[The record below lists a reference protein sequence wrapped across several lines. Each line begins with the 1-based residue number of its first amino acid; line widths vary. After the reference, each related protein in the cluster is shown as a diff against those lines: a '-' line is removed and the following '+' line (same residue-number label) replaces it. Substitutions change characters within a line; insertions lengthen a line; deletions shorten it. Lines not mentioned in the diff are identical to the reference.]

1 MIKKCLL
8 FLLLLFAVG
17 SVNAV
22 DITGYSSQ
30 TDVDID
36 SYTYHA
42 FVVIDEPGEY
52 VVKADFTNNSLGND
66 NIVFL
71 IKDTQDVT
79 LDCNNMSFTTNTTN
93 WPNYLVYAYNSTNIV
108 VKNMNANWST
118 DTIIFEN
125 VNDSTIENSEIISE
139 GYPIDL
145 YDSYGLTISGNTI
158 TNTDEGYGIYFE
170 DNLENSTISGNTIN
184 ITNEDSAY
192 GIYVVDYTIN
202 SVISGNT
209 ITAHVNSTAYG
220 MYLDEDV
227 IDSTIENNV
236 IDIYSEWSDAYGIDA
251 YYDLTNSLISGN
263 TITVNSTNDYAYGI
277 YTDDYVENSTIS
289 GNTITANAYS
299 NAYGIRDDEDTINST
314 IENNVI
320 DVYAYDDYAYGMYL
334 YGEITDSTIL
344 GNTITAK
351 SNSSEAY
358 GIFTDYDM
366 VDSTISGN
374 TITANAYYYAYGIYD
389 DDDDIINST
398 IENNIIDI
406 YSEDEDAYGINVY
419 YNLENSLI
427 SGNTITA
434 NAYYYAYGIYIDE
447 YTINSTI
454 SGNDITVDSYEDYAY
469 GIDLDYDVM
478 NSTVE
483 NNVVDVYSELDEAY
497 GILAYYDLEN
507 STISGNTVTVES
519 YEYYAYGI
527 YVDDYTINSIISGNI
542 VTVDSYYEAD
552 GICCDEDVLNSTIF
566 DNKVAVTSEDD
577 DTYGIYSY
585 YTINS
590 TISGNTIKAESP
602 SDYAYGIYIDDY
614 TINSTISENTVTA
627 TAGEYGAYAYG
638 AYIYQIEY
646 CLLSGNAFT
655 VISENEESY
664 GIYIDD
670 YTINST
676 ISENTVTATSKYD
689 VFGIY
694 CEEDAINSTIENT
707 VITVTSEQDNAFG
720 IYSCNGEYS
729 TYSENTITADAY
741 YEAYGL
747 CIEYID
753 NMTISGNTVD
763 VTSETDWA
771 YDIYLYDISNS
782 TIFENTF
789 TSNMYALYIDSTC
802 EENRFYLNNIDGLL
816 NNGTDNYFV
825 SSETITYS
833 YNGKSYTSIL
843 GNYWVG
849 YDESDTNGDGII
861 DTPYTLNGTNDTK
874 PLTDVWNDGEI
885 GNYVAPSRSSGGG
898 RSYDSD
904 ISDEIESKVIKNFVS
919 SATVLFGNGIDEQ
932 YAVQLRERV
941 TDANG
946 FIISGNA
953 VIVGGPLANPFAR
966 EYNEQFEM
974 PISNDNPGEN
984 RGIIQFMTI
993 QDNSGTIIRSYTIV
1007 YIAGSDRL
1015 GTQAALEYFK
1025 TLDELPEGPLMVEWT
1040 ADGPVVVE

>member
-8 FLLLLFAVG
+8 FLLLLLAVG
-17 SVNAV
+17 SVNAIEIS
-22 DITGYSSQ
+22 DYSSQ

-36 SYTYHA
+36 GYTYHA

-52 VVKADFTNNSLGND
+52 VVTADFTNNSLGND

-93 WPNYLVYAYNSTNIV
+93 WPNYLVNAYNSTNIV

-158 TNTDEGYGIYFE
+158 TNTDESYGIYFE

-220 MYLDEDV
+220 MYLGEDV

-236 IDIYSEWSDAYGIDA
+236 IDIYSEWGDAYGIDA

-299 NAYGIRDDEDTINST
+299 NAYGIHDDEDTINST

-320 DVYAYDDYAYGMYL
+320 DVYAYLHYAYGMYV
-334 YGEITDSTIL
+334 YSDITDSVIS
-344 GNTITAK
+344 GNTITAE
-351 SNSSEAY
+351 SNSSEAR
-358 GIFTDYDM
+358 GIFTDYDITNS
-366 VDSTISGN
+366 VISGN
-374 TITANAYYYAYGIYD
+374 TITANAYTYAYGIYD

-398 IENNIIDI
+398 IENNVIDV
-406 YSEDEDAYGINVY
+406 YSNGYAYGIYSY
-419 YNLENSLI
+419 YSIENSVISENAITAESNSSEAAGIYVYDDDIINTTIENNVIDVYSYDDYAYGIYEYYYMIDCVI

-434 NAYYYAYGIYIDE
+434 ESNSSDVYGIYVYDDDI
-447 YTINSTI
+447 INSTI
-454 SGNDITVDSYEDYAY
+454 ENNVIDVYSYDDYAY
-469 GIDLDYDVM
+469 GIA
-478 NSTVE
+478 VE
-483 NNVVDVYSELDEAY
+483 YEVEDSV
-497 GILAYYDLEN
+497 
-507 STISGNTVTVES
+507 ISR
-519 YEYYAYGI
+519 
-527 YVDDYTINSIISGNI
+527 
-542 VTVDSYYEAD
+542 
-552 GICCDEDVLNSTIF
+552 
-566 DNKVAVTSEDD
+566 
-577 DTYGIYSY
+577 
-585 YTINS
+585 
-590 TISGNTIKAESP
+590 NTITAESP

-627 TAGEYGAYAYG
+627 TAGENGAYAYG

-694 CEEDAINSTIENT
+694 CEEDAINSTIENN
-707 VITVTSEQDNAFG
+707 VITETSEKGNAFG
-720 IYSCNGEYS
+720 IYSFNGEYS

-763 VTSETDWA
+763 VTSEIDWA

-789 TSNMYALYIDSTC
+789 TSNMYALYIDPTC
-802 EENRFYLNNIDGLL
+802 EENRFYLNNIDGLI

-861 DTPYTLNGTNDTK
+861 DTPYTLNDTNDTK
-874 PLTDVWNDGEI
+874 PLTDMWNDGEI
-885 GNYVAPSRSSGGG
+885 GNYVAPSRSSGGSG

-946 FIISGNA
+946 FTISGNA
-953 VIVGGPLANPFAR
+953 VIVGGPLANGFAR

-984 RGIIQFMTI
+984 RGIIQVMTI